1 MSQKDRDW
9 RWCLWASAIIN
20 GVTFVTILFFHAETL
35 FDRPD
40 DSTQEIFADD
50 KEQIEQIED
59 VSSPREPYHCPP
71 MEIKTYLRRLWF
83 WDLDDRPASRQIHA
97 KRLHHQTAQLAQI
110 PICHLFQRSTCTY
123 LHCAHCISI
132 NHLTRCPVEKFCDL
146 RACPNRTGIDI
157 SPPYL
162 PMIYKFDTA
171 QNG

>member
-1 MSQKDRDW
+1 MLSLAHLKLSGYVAKDRDW

-20 GVTFVTILFFHAETL
+20 GVTFVTILFFMPETL

-83 WDLDDRPASRQIHA
+83 WDLDRPASRQIHA
-97 KRLHHQTAQLAQI
+97 KDFIIRPLSLLKYPSVIFPAFYLYVFTLCTLH
-110 PICHLFQRSTCTY
+110 
-123 LHCAHCISI
+123 LH
-132 NHLTRCPVEKFCDL
+132 
-146 RACPNRTGIDI
+146 
-157 SPPYL
+157 
-162 PMIYKFDTA
+162 
-171 QNG
+171 